1 MRDGSTEYAIFI
13 CFEVGLWA
21 INPLESEN
29 KLGSSEFALPIS
41 FYYGDSDW
49 MDIRGGKRVVEKN
62 IFNVSY
68 QDENN

>member
-21 INPLESEN
+21 KNPLESEN
-29 KLGSSEFALPIS
+29 RLGNSEFTLPIS

-49 MDIRGGKRVVEKN
+49 MDERGGKRIVNKN
-62 IFNVSY
+62 KFK
-68 QDENN
+68 DA

>member
-21 INPLESEN
+21 KNPLESEN
-29 KLGSSEFALPIS
+29 RLGNPEFTLPVS

-49 MDIRGGKRVVEKN
+49 MDERGGKRIVNKN
-62 IFNVSY
+62 KFK
-68 QDENN
+68 DA

>member
-21 INPLESEN
+21 KNPLESEN
-29 KLGSSEFALPIS
+29 RLGNPEFILPIS

-49 MDIRGGKRVVEKN
+49 MDERGGKRIVNKN
-62 IFNVSY
+62 KFK
-68 QDENN
+68 DA